1 MFKHD
6 ESFLN
11 KFKLCCDYMQSNATN
26 FKALKYSCNGRNY
39 FSKERIIIANVPADT
54 KTSDH
59 RTLKQKL
66 LC

>member
-1 MFKHD
+1 
-6 ESFLN
+6 
-11 KFKLCCDYMQSNATN
+11 MQSNATN
-26 FKALKYSCNGRNY
+26 FKALKYSCYGRNY
-39 FSKERIIIANVPADT
+39 FSIERIIIANVPADT